1 VDDDGFQRWK
11 ILFRKMT
18 MLLFRP
24 VGLREL
30 ELIAASGWREY
41 PPRLAW
47 QPIFYPVVTREYAL
61 AIITQW
67 NSKESDAGHCGFV
80 TEFDIDDDFVARY
93 QIQQLG
99 GGPVFRELWVPAAEM
114 SDFNAHIKGPIR
126 VVEAVYGPGFTAERD
141 AASGLPVSVAKK
153 VGKEP
158 EA

>member
-1 VDDDGFQRWK
+1 
-11 ILFRKMT
+11 

-67 NSKESDAGHCGFV
+67 NSKESEAGHCGFV
-80 TEFDIDDDFVARY
+80 TAFDIDGEFVTRY
-93 QIQQLG
+93 PVQQLG
-99 GGPVFRELWVPAAEM
+99 GGPIYRELWIPAVELPE
-114 SDFNAHIKGPIR
+114 FNAHIRDTIR
-126 VVEAVYGPGFTAERD
+126 VVESVYGPGFSGERD
-141 AASGLPVSVAKK
+141 PITGLPLHITRIAP
-153 VGKEP
+153 P
-158 EA
+158 ETISGVPDA